1 MKPCHPPKKSSK
13 KSIKKER
20 GKGGLQEE
28 CVKYLNTVPRCKVT
42 EIIPGPYGSRG
53 VSDLLICLEGKF
65 VAVELKTGKDKPTP
79 LQAQYLDEIE
89 KAGGRSFV
97 CRSLEEVK
105 KVITSFCISCN
116 FV

>member
-1 MKPCHPPKKSSK
+1 MKTCIPPKKSSK

-53 VSDLLICLEGKF
+53 VSDLLICLDGKF
-65 VAVELKTGKDKPTP
+65 IAVELKTGKNKPTP
-79 LQAQYLDEIE
+79 LQAEFLSGVE
-89 KAGGRSFV
+89 KAGGHSFV
-97 CRSLEEVK
+97 CWSLEEVK
-105 KVITSFCISCN
+105 KVIEGVVN
-116 FV
+116 D